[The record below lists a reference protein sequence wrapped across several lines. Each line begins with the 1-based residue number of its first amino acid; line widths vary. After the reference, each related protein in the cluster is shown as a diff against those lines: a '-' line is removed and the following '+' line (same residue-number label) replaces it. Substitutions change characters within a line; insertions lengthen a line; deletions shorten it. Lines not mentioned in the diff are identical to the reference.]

1 MSFAPIDLRT
11 NLQLAS
17 LGDVN
22 RPWVVHDIS
31 GNYQNLYLVLA
42 ILSQMEDP
50 EFLIQD
56 GSPEIPF
63 SRGYNATDRKFV
75 NAYLDD
81 VTISNTV
88 AARVLLP
95 NGNLVITLANP
106 DNVGFRVGDVV
117 MAGVDFRRKGQVV
130 NVTLPT
136 IEIRP
141 TEGLAAFAAAD
152 FALGE
157 FFAVHY
163 DSSAL
168 VESPGK
174 TSLTVTPRT
183 DYNVV
188 STIRDSHRW
197 SMRNTNV
204 ASLVDNKNTPEGL
217 WQNAQITMLTRRV
230 LQQVDRML
238 LGSQRAQNIQ
248 GPNGLEDSNG
258 GLDWSLRNRGGNVVD
273 LNNAMTRLQFET
285 WLRDTMQ
292 AKTGGHRRRPWLVMG
307 RAAYQRINSFG
318 TGDYIRYQRDLFPG
332 MRGNVMGANFGVFQ
346 VAGYEFNLCVL
357 EALANRNLFP
367 QQSTIAGVSGT
378 IRDNDIYLIDAD
390 PIPTDN
396 AFGERPAVQMLHWS
410 PDGSETGG
418 SPWYYGMVRG
428 MNAAQ
433 VSVDDIKAASAN
445 PIVTDIEASSLHV
458 MYIGGMDMITGKFSG
473 KMGYLQ

>member
-1 MSFAPIDLRT
+1 MSFAPVDLRT

-22 RPWVVHDIS
+22 RPWVVHDVS

-42 ILSQMEDP
+42 IISQMEDP
-50 EFLIQD
+50 EYLIQN

-63 SRGYNATDRKFV
+63 SKGYNATDRRFV

-81 VTISNTV
+81 LTISNNV
-88 AARVLLP
+88 GARVLLP
-95 NGNLVITLANP
+95 NGNLSITLANP

-117 MAGVDFRRKGQVV
+117 QSGVDSRRKGQVV
-130 NVTLPT
+130 NVALPV

-141 TEGLAAFAAAD
+141 TEGLNAFIASD
-152 FALGE
+152 FALGD

-168 VESPGK
+168 IESPGK

-183 DYNVV
+183 DWNCV
-188 STIRDSHRW
+188 STIRDSHSW

-204 ASLVDNKNTPEGL
+204 ASLVDNTNTPEGL
-217 WQNAQITMLTRRV
+217 WQNAQIKFLTRRTM
-230 LQQVDRML
+230 QAVDRML
-238 LGSQRAQNIQ
+238 FGSQRAQNTQ

-292 AKTGGHRRRPWLVMG
+292 SKTGGHRRRPWIVMG
-307 RAAYQRINSFG
+307 RAAYQRVNNFG

-332 MRGNVMGANFGVFQ
+332 SRGNVMGANFGVFQ
-346 VAGYEFNLCVL
+346 IAGYEFNLCVA
-357 EALANRNLFP
+357 EALSNRNLFP
-367 QQSTIAGVSGT
+367 QQSNIAGVFGT

-396 AFGERPAVQMLHWS
+396 AFGEVPSVQMLHWS
-410 PDGSETGG
+410 PDGSPTGG
-418 SPWYYGMVRG
+418 NPWYYGIVRG

-433 VSVDDIKAASAN
+433 VSVADIKAAAAN
-445 PIVTDIEASSLHV
+445 PIVTDIEGSSIHL

-473 KMGYLQ
+473 KIGYLQ